1 MVVRV
6 AEILLREDLSFVL
19 QALSRVIASGDLG
32 SDLTCLNFLTL
43 VLLRY
48 DILLDTFFDPFSIL
62 TFHPPLMSFNGAV
75 GDLLRNV
82 SFLAY
87 GVPILHSS

>member
-19 QALSRVIASGDLG
+19 QALSRVVASGDLG

-43 VLLRY
+43 ILLRDY
-48 DILLDTFFDPFSIL
+48 ILLDTFLNSFSIL
-62 TFHPPLMSFNGAV
+62 TFHPPLMSFNGAI

-87 GVPILHSS
+87 RVPILHCS